1 VTRVPVS
8 IVIPAHDEANVI
20 GRCLSIL
27 QRGAEVD
34 ELEIVVACNG
44 CSDDTAA
51 VALRSAPDAI
61 VLELDVASKA
71 TALNAG
77 DARATRFPRFY
88 VDADIEL
95 DIHAVRATAA
105 ALHEDGVLCAAPL
118 VMFDT
123 AERPWY
129 VRRFFDV
136 LRRMPFLSGPGVV
149 GTGVYA
155 LSDTGRARFAEFPD
169 LTADDQFVMDRFAV
183 SERRAVRS
191 VHFVVH
197 PPRDLANLLRTRQRT
212 YRGNAELRAEHQPVA
227 DAAPGNGAALA
238 RLLADPTTA
247 PGVPVYVA
255 VNAVARYRARRARV
269 GSWERDDSTR

>member
-1 VTRVPVS
+1 VS
-8 IVIPAHDEANVI
+8 IVIPAHNEAAVL

-27 QRGAEVD
+27 RSGAEPG

-44 CSDDTAA
+44 CTDATAT
-51 VALRSAPDAI
+51 VARRTAPDAI
-61 VLELDVASKA
+61 VLELDIASKT

-95 DIHAVRATAA
+95 GIEAVRATTD
-105 ALHEDGVLCAAPL
+105 ALLEDGVLCAAPF
-118 VMFDT
+118 VRFDT

-129 VRRFFDV
+129 IRRFFDV

-155 LSDTGRARFAEFPD
+155 LSETGRARFAEFPN

-191 VHFVVH
+191 AHFVVH

-212 YRGNAELRAEHQPVA
+212 YRGNAELRALHEPVTE
-227 DAAPGNGAALA
+227 AAPGNRAALT
-238 RLLADPTTA
+238 RLLLDPATA
-247 PGVPVYVA
+247 VGVPVYVA
-255 VNAVARYRARRARV
+255 VNAVAKYRTRRAPA
-269 GSWERDDSTR
+269 GEWERDESTR